1 LAVDRVQL
9 GLYDAGMHDL
19 SEIFQTGLQHH
30 QAGRLSQAEQ
40 LYRQILQT
48 NPGHAMALHS
58 LGTIAHQKGNFAA
71 AATLIAKAIAISP
84 DVPQFYNTIAASY
97 NAAGTF
103 QKALSACRKAISL
116 KPDYAKAYNN
126 MGIALLST
134 GQYEQ
139 AAATL
144 EKAVS
149 LNPGLV
155 EAHNNLAVALYHQNL
170 YDRAI
175 DVCNKALKIKPD
187 YAEAYN
193 TLASVFRMQGQYEE
207 AIENYRKTIALKP
220 DYTQAHLNLGLV
232 LLSTGQFEEGWK
244 QYLWRRSPE
253 LETYPHRYQIPC
265 WDGCPI
271 TGKRLLIHYEQGFG
285 DTIQFVRYLPMVKAL
300 GPTITVEVRRPLLE
314 LLRNFDGIDQL
325 VEASVSTP
333 PAGNFDF
340 YVPLLTLPKIFG
352 TSLDTIPADVPYIRA
367 DASKSHCWRKKPADS
382 FFKVGLVW
390 AATTRTLSDSLI
402 LRERSC
408 DLQHFAPLLE
418 IAGVKLYS
426 LQKGPPAEQARSLL
440 SEFCIEDLGAE
451 CEDFA
456 DTAAV
461 IENLDLVISADTA
474 TLHLAG
480 AMAKPVWGL
489 LPFTADWRWLINRPD
504 SPWYPT
510 MTLFR
515 QSKPGQWKD
524 VIESVAKQLHARVQK
539 Q

>member
-1 LAVDRVQL
+1 MV
-9 GLYDAGMHDL
+9 
-19 SEIFQTGLQHH
+19 
-30 QAGRLSQAEQ
+30 
-40 LYRQILQT
+40 
-48 NPGHAMALHS
+48 LHS
-58 LGTIAHQKGNFAA
+58 LGTIAHQKGDYDAA
-71 AATLIAKAIAISP
+71 VDLIVKAITISP
-84 DVPQFYNTIAASY
+84 EVPQFYNTIAAVY
-97 NAAGTF
+97 NAAGAF
-103 QKALSACRKAISL
+103 QKALNACKKAISL

-139 AAATL
+139 AAETL

-149 LNPGLV
+149 LNRNLV
-155 EAHNNLAVALYHQNL
+155 EAYNNLAIALHHQYL

-175 DVCNKALKIKPD
+175 DMCNKALTIRPD

-193 TLASVFRMQGQYEE
+193 TLASVLRMQGRCEQ

-220 DYTQAHLNLGLV
+220 DYIKAHLNLGLA

-253 LETYPHRYQIPC
+253 VDTYPHRYQVPC
-265 WDGCPI
+265 WDGSAI

-285 DTIQFVRYLPMVKAL
+285 DTLQFIRYLPMLKAM
-300 GPTITVEVRRPLLE
+300 GPSITVEVRKPLLA
-314 LLRNFDGIDQL
+314 LLRNFDGIDEL
-325 VEASVSTP
+325 IEASLSNA
-333 PAGNFDF
+333 PASNFDF
-340 YVPLLTLPKIFG
+340 YIPLLTLPKIFC
-352 TSLDTIPADVPYIRA
+352 TTLETIPTNVPYIHA
-367 DASKSHCWRKKPADS
+367 DASKVKWWRKKLADS
-382 FFKVGLVW
+382 FFKVGIVW
-390 AATTRTLSDSLI
+390 AATIRSLNDSLL

-418 IAGVKLYS
+418 IPNVKLYS
-426 LQKGPPAEQARSLL
+426 LQKGAPADRAAGLL

-461 IENLDLVISADTA
+461 IENLDLVISVDTS

-480 AMAKPVWGL
+480 AMGKPVWGL
-489 LPFTADWRWLINRPD
+489 LPFTAAWRWLINRPD
-504 SPWYPT
+504 NPWYPT

-524 VIESVAKQLHARVQK
+524 VIESVAKQLQAQAQK
-539 Q
+539 HK